1 MSSMN
6 FFEAQKWAF
15 SFIDR
20 DNEETKSAI
29 KLLLMDIRG
38 WNELQLLQNLQTNL
52 ADSELS
58 KFKKRVKMYQED
70 WPVQY
75 ILGHA
80 LFFGHTFRVTEDT
93 LIPRS
98 ETEELVEWII
108 SDNPIIDAQQKVAD
122 IGTGTG
128 AIGISLQLE
137 RPDWDVTL
145 SDISEKALAVA
156 KENAINLQAKVKLA
170 AGDLLSVLNGKYD
183 LIVSNPPYIAAS
195 EIDLMDRSVIAH
207 EPKSALFA
215 KENGLLFYHRF
226 AEEITNYLKPGGKLY
241 LEIGF
246 KQGQQVAKLFDN
258 IGKVEIKKDFYGN
271 DRMVRVTI

>member
-170 AGDLLSVLNGKYD
+170 AGDLLS
-183 LIVSNPPYIAAS
+183 
-195 EIDLMDRSVIAH
+195 
-207 EPKSALFA
+207 
-215 KENGLLFYHRF
+215 
-226 AEEITNYLKPGGKLY
+226 
-241 LEIGF
+241 
-246 KQGQQVAKLFDN
+246 
-258 IGKVEIKKDFYGN
+258 
-271 DRMVRVTI
+271 